1 MFTTEQ
7 QSVRLAACGWMDFFA
22 NAPNSD
28 RFSRKWGYFFNTVK
42 KKTQTNIYSPSH
54 SERLLLFISS
64 HFSHTT
70 ARFIG

>member
-42 KKTQTNIYSPSH
+42 KKNTNKH
-54 SERLLLFISS
+54 LLSLSLR
-64 HFSHTT
+64 T
-70 ARFIG
+70 ASALH